1 LVKLLVFVW
10 VNLGYEIMNIIG
22 HPVRRI
28 YLPLEND
35 FYFNLLQ
42 KAKSQA
48 NDAKADGNKLFG
60 AGQYEEALSQYD
72 MALQIAAELE
82 SAEEICS
89 ACHSNRAVCFL
100 KLVKPFF
107 CLDNFRLPYCLAWLL
122 LVVVQDNHL

>member
-1 LVKLLVFVW
+1 LIKLLVFVW
-10 VNLGYEIMNIIG
+10 ANLGYEIMNIIG
-22 HPVRRI
+22 HPVRWI
-28 YLPLEND
+28 YRPLEND

-48 NDAKADGNKLFG
+48 IDAKADGNKLFG

-72 MALQIAAELE
+72 MALQISAELE

-107 CLDNFRLPYCLAWLL
+107 
-122 LVVVQDNHL
+122 